1 MDASTKLG
9 ATPLHVAAEQ
19 GRFELVR
26 LLLDAGAAL
35 DAQTDAGL
43 SPLSFAAEQG
53 GVDIAR
59 LLLDSGADV
68 GACTHTGHTPLHIA
82 AQKGGLDVMSVLL
95 SHGGDTDARTGL
107 GHTPLHL
114 AALTGESD
122 SSRLLLARG
131 ADADARNAQSGHT
144 PLHVAA
150 QMGRQQV
157 AKLLLGFGGAHVD
170 AKTLMGHTP
179 LAVALEEGND
189 ELARLLLSKGADASA
204 NDSRGI
210 TPLHVAAGRGA
221 SKMIAE
227 LLRRGAE
234 VNARTSFGL
243 SPLDLAVYRA
253 PTAGGAPLA
262 GGTLSA
268 DGSPG
273 AGAKVLRLLDPL
285 PAVEAL
291 LDGGAAVVTAHP
303 WTGQTALHASAY
315 LGREAWSELMLR
327 RGGERAASDDARC
340 HVHRGDGLEQRA
352 QSTGRLAPAT
362 PQRLARLRGAASEAY
377 RAAIRLAPSSAT
389 AYERLGAVEARLA
402 DSLGEHQVEFSPQPR
417 SLSHTPTPH
426 PRITQSLSHPPPHT
440 RASQV
445 RSLTAF
451 EHAWRLRPE
460 GGAGMAA
467 FARAGVDMALAG
479 IGAHEAAAR
488 PARTV
493 SELSVR
499 DAGAAGATRR
509 ALSLWRTQGVVVFP
523 ALLAPADVRA
533 LQSHARADG
542 AEQEAPVDRTAN
554 IRSPANRTL
563 RAIPVA
569 HAAEALSALAARL
582 DSFLGYAL
590 QSRRRLLLEIGLMRV
605 LAGAADQG
613 WHRDDGILDGRI
625 ASVQIALVDTAAEQ
639 GALEV
644 LPASH
649 THTEKPDEGA
659 DGVAVAVP
667 AGSVT
672 VYTPNVVH
680 RGRANALRETR
691 LSLVLTVMGA
701 SGLVPNGIPL
711 AVQPEDAGRWWLE
724 GGELREVDP
733 TGGEH

>member
-1 MDASTKLG
+1 
-9 ATPLHVAAEQ
+9 
-19 GRFELVR
+19 
-26 LLLDAGAAL
+26 
-35 DAQTDAGL
+35 
-43 SPLSFAAEQG
+43 
-53 GVDIAR
+53 
-59 LLLDSGADV
+59 
-68 GACTHTGHTPLHIA
+68 
-82 AQKGGLDVMSVLL
+82 
-95 SHGGDTDARTGL
+95 
-107 GHTPLHL
+107 
-114 AALTGESD
+114 
-122 SSRLLLARG
+122 
-131 ADADARNAQSGHT
+131 
-144 PLHVAA
+144 
-150 QMGRQQV
+150 
-157 AKLLLGFGGAHVD
+157 
-170 AKTLMGHTP
+170 
-179 LAVALEEGND
+179 
-189 ELARLLLSKGADASA
+189 
-204 NDSRGI
+204 
-210 TPLHVAAGRGA
+210 
-221 SKMIAE
+221 
-227 LLRRGAE
+227 
-234 VNARTSFGL
+234 
-243 SPLDLAVYRA
+243 
-253 PTAGGAPLA
+253 
-262 GGTLSA
+262 
-268 DGSPG
+268 
-273 AGAKVLRLLDPL
+273 
-285 PAVEAL
+285 
-291 LDGGAAVVTAHP
+291 
-303 WTGQTALHASAY
+303 
-315 LGREAWSELMLR
+315 
-327 RGGERAASDDARC
+327 
-340 HVHRGDGLEQRA
+340 
-352 QSTGRLAPAT
+352 
-362 PQRLARLRGAASEAY
+362 
-377 RAAIRLAPSSAT
+377 
-389 AYERLGAVEARLA
+389 
-402 DSLGEHQVEFSPQPR
+402 
-417 SLSHTPTPH
+417 
-426 PRITQSLSHPPPHT
+426 
-440 RASQV
+440 
-445 RSLTAF
+445 
-451 EHAWRLRPE
+451 
-460 GGAGMAA
+460 
-467 FARAGVDMALAG
+467 MALAG

-509 ALSLWRTQGVVVFP
+509 AVSLWRTQGVVVFP

-590 QSRRRLLLEIGLMRV
+590 QSRRRLLLEIGLMRA

-733 TGGEH
+733 TGGEE